1 MDAYIIGKLIGEFR
15 IRKGY
20 SQEELCYG
28 ICSVSSMSRI
38 ESGKQIPSKKTA
50 EALLSRLGVSV
61 PSSDVVMSKIE
72 IERWNLEQKI
82 TQYII
87 SGNCDIDDM
96 VKAYEGLG
104 EMDNLECQKIL
115 FFKTI
120 CENTCENDKQLVLS
134 HFVEALRYSIP
145 KFRLGEELSF
155 TLLTETERLILN
167 NIAVTE
173 FELGNL
179 DEAIRIEEFLRRYYE
194 DNTNSSVSSTNLPV
208 ILFNLSNWYETKG
221 DYEKSIEVAESGRK
235 KCLHFGQL
243 DHFPLFIM
251 NRGWAYGKLGDME
264 KCKQDIDYAVRTM
277 VEMEKREL
285 AEEQF
290 RCAKNEFPSIGF
302 EQP

>member
-50 EALLSRLGVSV
+50 EALLSRLGVLV
-61 PSSDVVMSKIE
+61 PSSDIVMSKIE

-120 CENTCENDKQLVLS
+120 CENTYEN
-134 HFVEALRYSIP
+134 
-145 KFRLGEELSF
+145 
-155 TLLTETERLILN
+155 
-167 NIAVTE
+167 
-173 FELGNL
+173 
-179 DEAIRIEEFLRRYYE
+179 
-194 DNTNSSVSSTNLPV
+194 NTNSSVSSTNLPV